1 MLLHLNILLAM
12 PLKPA
17 ANAPPPDTIRAFR
30 VGNNS
35 IIPSQRYTGEDVR
48 LEHYEVPHTNIDIDI
63 LLFLRDPMDREALGL
78 TLRHGISWTQA
89 RIENQGDAWLAKD
102 DDPFYS
108 TAQGKCFI
116 RIDAQ
121 KTASGRSMMTYKT
134 LLAVFL
140 GLWNALFLTRE
151 EWAVSFRF
159 QVAGMTAGHGAIADH
174 SLIGPAI
181 S

>member
-1 MLLHLNILLAM
+1 MLLQFNILLAT

-17 ANAPPPDTIRAFR
+17 ANASPPDTIYSFR

-35 IIPSQRYTGEDVR
+35 IIPGQRNTKEDVR
-48 LEHYEVPHTNIDIDI
+48 IVHYQVPHTNIDIDI
-63 LLFLRDPMDREALGL
+63 LLFLLDPMDREALGL

-174 SLIGPAI
+174 SLIGPVT